1 MRLTLSMPTWGLSH
15 RRKYEVDTFDA
26 YLSPKDHPIYL

>member
-1 MRLTLSMPTWGLSH
+1 VVNASAQGLSH
-15 RRKYEVDTFDA
+15 RRRYEVDTFDA